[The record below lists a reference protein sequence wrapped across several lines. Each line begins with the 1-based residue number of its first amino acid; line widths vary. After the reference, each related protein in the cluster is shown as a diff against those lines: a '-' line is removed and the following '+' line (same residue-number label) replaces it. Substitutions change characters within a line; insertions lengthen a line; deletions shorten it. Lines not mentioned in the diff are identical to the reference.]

1 MLLLWG
7 TTSGDRGRSGRQ
19 GDKKLALKMKVSLEL
34 SLIIK
39 NVKGNVDA

>member
-19 GDKKLALKMKVSLEL
+19 GDKKLALKMK
-34 SLIIK
+34 